1 MLMSCPECPVTLYV
15 APKMNGDHRK
25 PVLHKC
31 SGHGGMLLPMV
42 QDGSKAKVKVVE
54 REDYIGTEQP
64 LMHDGRPIMA
74 VTITREDGEDRMVF
88 APPALGGARNGL
100 V

>member
-1 MLMSCPECPVTLYV
+1 MLMSCPECPVTVFV

-42 QDGSKAKVKVVE
+42 QDGTKAKITIVE
-54 REDYIGTEQP
+54 REDYVGREQVQ
-64 LMHDGRPIMA
+64 MHEGRAVMA
-74 VTITREDGEDRMVF
+74 VSIEREDGEDRVIF
-88 APPALGGARNGL
+88 APTAMGGGGSG
-100 V
+100 VV